1 MKKGIRDL
9 NWIMVSLALLIVAIV
24 VLCVGGCAENQSE
37 TRMTMESLRDIAQS
51 GNVQGNIKVRMSGM
65 HEVGLKEGLYIGSEG
80 TFIEGELEYR
90 FAEKPTMQPVE

>member
-1 MKKGIRDL
+1 MKKIL
-9 NWIMVSLALLIVAIV
+9 MTAIV
-24 VLCVGGCAENQSE
+24 MLLVGGCAENQSE

-51 GNVQGNIKVRMSGM
+51 GNVQGKLKVRMSGM

-90 FAEKPTMQPVE
+90 FAEKPTK

>member
-1 MKKGIRDL
+1 MKKIL
-9 NWIMVSLALLIVAIV
+9 MAAMAVLL
-24 VLCVGGCAENQSE
+24 VGGCAANQSE

-65 HEVGLKEGLYIGSEG
+65 HEVGLKEGLYMGSEG

-90 FAEKPTMQPVE
+90 FIEKPTTQPTK

>member
-1 MKKGIRDL
+1 MKKIL
-9 NWIMVSLALLIVAIV
+9 MAVVVALL
-24 VLCVGGCAENQSE
+24 VGGCAENQSE

-65 HEVGLKEGLYIGSEG
+65 HEVGLKEGLYMGSEG

-90 FAEKPTMQPVE
+90 FAEKPITQPME